1 MPSSHAF
8 RGLLGCLLLSLPI
21 LPANAFAERQQQ
33 ASPEASQASPTAPPG
48 GVAPTT
54 QAESPAK
61 QDSRLNSANPPPDPN
76 RPLPDIP
83 TLMHQVEAD
92 QRASEAIEKDYLYHS
107 VEAIQELDPHG
118 SVKRTETDQ
127 YDVFWIN
134 GVPVRRLLKKNGKDL
149 SESEKKQEDEHI
161 DKESAKARERRDKA
175 ASQGKETD
183 PRGEDVVTV
192 SRLLELGSFSNAHR
206 VQWHGR
212 DTIVVDYAGDPK
224 AKTRNSFENVI
235 RDLVGTIWVDE
246 QDHAIAKLEGHF
258 VNNFKVGGGLLVNI
272 QKGLTFSMEQV
283 RINDEVWLPAHIEGH
298 GSARALLFFR
308 FNGEMVVE
316 NSNYRKFKTDST
328 IVSAGT
334 PVPAEPTKPPGTPQ

>member
-1 MPSSHAF
+1 MPSPHAF
-8 RGLLGCLLLSLPI
+8 RSTVGCLLLSLP
-21 LPANAFAERQQQ
+21 LLLGHAFAAAQQTLPETTPNPQAQRPAN
-33 ASPEASQASPTAPPG
+33 
-48 GVAPTT
+48 
-54 QAESPAK
+54 
-61 QDSRLNSANPPPDPN
+61 QDSSLTRVSPPSDPN

-83 TLMHQVEAD
+83 ALMHQVETD
-92 QRASEAIEKDYLYHS
+92 ERASEAIEKDYLYHS
-107 VEAIQELDPHG
+107 VEAVQELDAHG
-118 SVKRTETDQ
+118 SVKKTETNQ
-127 YDVFWIN
+127 YDVFWVN

-149 SESEKKQEDEHI
+149 SEAEKKQEDERI
-161 DKESAKARERRDKA
+161 DKESAKARERREKA
-175 ASQGKETD
+175 NAQGKQTD

-246 QDHAIAKLEGHF
+246 QDHAIARLEGHF

-272 QKGLTFSMEQV
+272 QKGMTFSMEQV

-298 GSARALLFFR
+298 GSARALLFFH

-334 PVPAEPTKPPGTPQ
+334 AVPANPPDAPQ

>member
-1 MPSSHAF
+1 MAPT
-8 RGLLGCLLLSLPI
+8 
-21 LPANAFAERQQQ
+21 
-33 ASPEASQASPTAPPG
+33 ASPT
-48 GVAPTT
+48 
-54 QAESPAK
+54 Q
-61 QDSRLNSANPPPDPN
+61 QDNSNTATPIPDPD

-107 VEAIQELDPHG
+107 VEAIQELDSHG
-118 SVKRTETDQ
+118 DVKKTESDQ

-149 SESEKKQEDEHI
+149 SDSEKKQEDERI

-175 ASQGKETD
+175 ASEGRETD
-183 PRGEDVVTV
+183 PRGEDIVTV

-206 VQWHGR
+206 VQLHGR
-212 DTIVVDYAGDPK
+212 DTIVVDYTGDPK
-224 AKTRNSFENVI
+224 ARTRNSFENVI
-235 RDLVGTIWVDE
+235 RDLVGTLWVDE
-246 QDHAIAKLEGHF
+246 QDHAIARLEGHF

-283 RINDEVWLPAHIEGH
+283 RINDEVWLPEHIEGH
-298 GSARALLFFR
+298 GSARALLLFH
-308 FNGEMVVE
+308 FNGHMVVE

-334 PVPAEPTKPPGTPQ
+334 AVPAEPAKPSDAPQ

>member
-1 MPSSHAF
+1 MPSPHAF
-8 RGLLGCLLLSLPI
+8 RSTVGCLLLSLPLLLGHAFADAQQQT
-21 LPANAFAERQQQ
+21 LPATTPN
-33 ASPEASQASPTAPPG
+33 
-48 GVAPTT
+48 T
-54 QAESPAK
+54 QAQGPAN
-61 QDSRLNSANPPPDPN
+61 QDSSLTRLPPPPDPN

-83 TLMHQVEAD
+83 TLMHQVETD

-107 VEAIQELDPHG
+107 VEAVQELDAHG
-118 SVKRTETDQ
+118 AVRKTETNQ
-127 YDVFWIN
+127 YDVFWVN

-149 SESEKKQEDEHI
+149 SEAEKKQEDERI
-161 DKESAKARERRDKA
+161 DKESAKARERREKA
-175 ASQGKETD
+175 NAQGKETD
-183 PRGEDVVTV
+183 SRGEDVVTV
-192 SRLLELGSFSNAHR
+192 SRLLELGRFSNAHR

-246 QDHAIAKLEGHF
+246 QDHAIARLEGHF
-258 VNNFKVGGGLLVNI
+258 VNNFKLGGGLLVNI
-272 QKGLTFSMEQV
+272 QKGMTFSMDQL

-298 GSARALLFFR
+298 GSARALLFFH

-334 PVPAEPTKPPGTPQ
+334 AVPTEPVKPPDAPQ

>member
-1 MPSSHAF
+1 MPLSRAF
-8 RGLLGCLLLSLPI
+8 PLTFGCLLLALPF
-21 LPANAFAERQQQ
+21 LPGNAFAEPLQPSPQQ
-33 ASPEASQASPTAPPG
+33 ASQPSPNPAPTAG
-48 GVAPTT
+48 AAPT
-54 QAESPAK
+54 AAAASPAK
-61 QDSRLNSANPPPDPN
+61 PSPSSNNALDPN

-83 TLMHQVEAD
+83 TLMHQVEVD

-107 VEAIQELDPHG
+107 VEAIQELDSHG
-118 SVKRTETDQ
+118 NVKKTESDQ

-134 GVPVRRLLKKNGKDL
+134 GVPVRRLLKRNGKDL
-149 SESEKKQEDEHI
+149 SEGEKKQEDERI

-175 ASQGKETD
+175 AAEGKETD

-206 VQWHGR
+206 IQFHGR
-212 DTIVVDYAGDPK
+212 DTIVVDYTGDPK

-235 RDLVGTIWVDE
+235 RDLVGTIWIDE
-246 QDHAIAKLEGHF
+246 QDHAIARLEGHF

-283 RINDEVWLPAHIEGH
+283 RINDEVWLPEHIEGH
-298 GSARALLFFR
+298 GSARALLLFH
-308 FNGEMVVE
+308 FNGQMVVE

-334 PVPAEPTKPPGTPQ
+334 AVPAEPTKPSGAPQ